1 MRERFE
7 RFDKYMKYKGLNDNQ
22 VTAQCGLSQGLL
34 NQARKGKS
42 DLGNKSID
50 KILIKYQDLNR
61 VWLLTGDGEMLIKSE
76 AIKVPKEQVHIR
88 IPLVGQ
94 YAYAGYLGGFADQE
108 YLEMLPTIDFMPD
121 REMTGNYV
129 AFEVKGDSM
138 DDGSKESYEQGE
150 ILVCREVEPYNWQY
164 SPLHIN
170 KRDFVIVHT
179 EGILVKRIIN
189 HDVTNHTITIHS
201 LNPEYKDRIIDLAD
215 VRQIFSIIESRKQRR
230 R

>member
-1 MRERFE
+1 MEVSVKQRLTDFINYKCISIREFE
-7 RFDKYMKYKGLNDNQ
+7 RR
-22 VTAQCGLSQGLL
+22 CGLSNGYIKSLRKSPTTDKML
-34 NQARKGKS
+34 SIIRNFPEINQT
-42 DLGNKSID
+42 
-50 KILIKYQDLNR
+50 
-61 VWLLTGDGEMLIKSE
+61 WLLTGEGEMLNKIDASP
-76 AIKVPKEQVHIR
+76 VPAGQTHVR
-88 IPLVGQ
+88 IPLVSQ

-179 EGILVKRIIN
+179 DGILVKRIIN

>member
-1 MRERFE
+1 MSNG
-7 RFDKYMKYKGLNDNQ
+7 Y
-22 VTAQCGLSQGLL
+22 
-34 NQARKGKS
+34 
-42 DLGNKSID
+42 ID
-50 KILIKYQDLNR
+50 KLRLSPSPEKIEIITQTFPELNR
-61 VWLLTGDGEMLIKSE
+61 VWLLTGEGEMLNKIDASP
-76 AIKVPKEQVHIR
+76 VPDGQTHVR
-88 IPLVGQ
+88 IPLVSQ
-94 YAYAGYLGGFADQE
+94 YAYAGYLGGFSDQE
-108 YLEMLPTIDFMPD
+108 YLESLPTIDFMPD

-179 EGILVKRIIN
+179 DGILVKRIIN

-201 LNPEYKDRIIDLAD
+201 LNTEYHDRILDLAD